1 VSTRALV
8 ALWNLAILFTA
19 GAVYLVFASE
29 REEDPWLTVMLAV
42 PVGLA
47 FVGAGLVAWSQR
59 PENRTGLLMTLVGF
73 TWLGAS
79 LSEANDSLIQTIGAA
94 FGSIPFIFFTWLVL
108 AYPSGRLQR
117 GLDAFVVGLTALL
130 ALVISPA
137 RFLVAERPAP
147 CEDCAPSAFLVSE
160 QPAVAD
166 ALDVVFRGVAFAVTI
181 AIVVTLARRWRGA
194 TPALRRAL
202 TPVFLAAF
210 LVAGALA
217 VGVALDSVGRL
228 GPEAPEA
235 IGLLGLLGVPVAFLL
250 GLLRSRLA
258 RAEVGRM
265 VVELGQARESQ
276 QLRDALARGL
286 RDPTLDVAFR
296 LDDDTWIDADGKPVE
311 LPAEGSGRTAT
322 FVEHEGRD
330 VAAVLH
336 DSSLLADRELL
347 GAVTAAASLSL
358 QNQQRLHAV
367 AASEGRTRALLD
379 AIPDLMFRIAPDG
392 TYLAFKA
399 EDQRDLVTPA
409 DEVVGRT
416 VRERLP
422 AEVADTIMGAIESA
436 LGGEGVQTVEY
447 ELTIRGRHRQYE
459 GRIAA
464 SAEDEALLIVRE
476 ITERKEAE
484 AALRSERDLIR
495 TIVDTAPSL
504 FCGVDP
510 EGRIVRFNRRLE
522 EMSGRD
528 DDAPVRGRPFRDVF
542 VAPADADE
550 WERRFRE
557 SIATGGGEEY
567 ENAWRTADG
576 GEAIV
581 AWSTNWYAGENG
593 ADRYLISGSDVTER
607 HRHAVELQQQH
618 DFLNAITNSAPSLL
632 CLVDERGVVA
642 ERASNV
648 AFERLLGYDG
658 AEIGGD
664 FFWERYVDG
673 PEADQVRRRMERV
686 FAGERLGEQDNH
698 WVTSSGERLLIAW
711 TCTALPQIDERTLFL
726 VTGVDVT
733 LRKRQ
738 EEELRASRT
747 RILEAGVSER
757 RRLERNL
764 HDGAQQRLVALSLAL
779 RLATAKLHKDPAG
792 AEKLLGSAAEELAQ
806 ALEELRELARGIH
819 PAVLTD
825 RGLAPAL
832 EALASR
838 TPVAV
843 EIETPPLR
851 LPPAVEA
858 AAYYVVSE
866 ALANV
871 VKYAHATSVSVR
883 VERLDG
889 RVLVGVED
897 DGVGGAD
904 PARGTGLRGLADRVA
919 ALDGRLEVL
928 SRPGEGTAV
937 RAEIPVREPALAE

>member
-8 ALWNLAILFTA
+8 GLWNVAILLTA

-29 REEDPWLTVMLAV
+29 REEDPWLTVLLAV

-73 TWLGAS
+73 TWLAAS
-79 LSEANDSLIQTIGAA
+79 LSEANDALVHTVGGA

-108 AYPSGRLQR
+108 AYPSGRLHTR
-117 GLDAFVVGLTALL
+117 LDAVVVGLTALI

-137 RFLVAERPAP
+137 RFLVAERPAL
-147 CEDCAPSAFLVSE
+147 CEDCPQSAFLISD

-166 ALDVVFRGVAFAVTI
+166 ALDALFRGVAFAVTI
-181 AIVVTLARRWRGA
+181 AIVVTLARRWRSA

-228 GPEAPEA
+228 GPEALEA

-265 VVELGQARESQ
+265 VVELGQARESAE
-276 QLRDALARGL
+276 LREVLARGL
-286 RDPTLDVAFR
+286 RDPTLDVVYR
-296 LDDDTWIDADGKPVE
+296 LDDDTWIDAEGQPVE
-311 LPAEGSGRTAT
+311 LPMEGSRRAAT

-330 VAAVLH
+330 VAALLH

-347 GAVTAAASLSL
+347 DAVTAAASLSL
-358 QNQQRLHAV
+358 QNQQRLHAL

-379 AIPDLMFRIAPDG
+379 AIPDLMFRLTPDG
-392 TYLAFKA
+392 TYLEFKA
-399 EDQRDLVTPA
+399 EDHGDLVTPP

-416 VRERLP
+416 VRQRLP
-422 AEVADTIMGAIESA
+422 AEVAERVMDAIGRA

-447 ELTIRGRHRQYE
+447 ELTLRGHRRQYE

-484 AALRSERDLIR
+484 AALRAERDLIR
-495 TIVDTAPSL
+495 TIVDTAPSF
-504 FCGVDP
+504 FCGVHPD
-510 EGRIVRFNRRLE
+510 GRIVRFNRRLE
-522 EMSGRD
+522 ELSGLAD
-528 DDAPVRGRPFRDVF
+528 GDTVRGRRFRDVF

-557 SIATGGGEEY
+557 SIASGGGEEY
-567 ENAWRTADG
+567 ENVWRTADG

-581 AWSTNWYAGENG
+581 AWSASWYAGENG
-593 ADRYLISGSDVTER
+593 ADRYLVSGSDVTER

-618 DFLNAITNSAPSLL
+618 DFLNAIANHAPSLL
-632 CLVDERGVVA
+632 CLVDERGVVPD
-642 ERASNV
+642 RASNV
-648 AFERLLGYDG
+648 AFERLLAYDT
-658 AEIGGD
+658 AETGGHV
-664 FFWERYVDG
+664 FWERYVD
-673 PEADQVRRRMERV
+673 PVEADEVRERMQRV

-698 WVTSSGERLLIAW
+698 WVASTGERLLIAW

-738 EEELRASRT
+738 EEELRASRA

-779 RLATAKLHKDPAG
+779 RLAKAKLRKDPGG
-792 AEKLLGSAAEELAQ
+792 AETLLGAATDELAQ

-832 EALASR
+832 EALAAR

-843 EIETPPLR
+843 EIETPRLR

-871 VKYAHATSVSVR
+871 VKYANATSVSVR
-883 VERLDG
+883 VEQMDG
-889 RVLVGVED
+889 RVIVGVED

-919 ALDGRLEVL
+919 ALDGRLVVS
-928 SRPGEGTAV
+928 SRPGEGTTV
-937 RAEIPVREPALAE
+937 RAEIPVREPALTD